1 MEYHITWKIEVDAHS
16 FEDAVLVALDIQR
29 DPNSIATHFNVQNK
43 AGVVKEMSV
52 SNQPPKDKENSKPKQ
67 AKGTPE

>member
-29 DPNSIATHFNVQNK
+29 DPNSFATHFNVKNK
-43 AGVVKEMSV
+43 AGVIREMCV
-52 SNQPPKDKENSKPKQ
+52 SNQPPKDKEKSKPYQK
-67 AKGTPE
+67 KGTP